1 MLAWKEHYDKNY
13 NRRCHRIFFSHHCHR
28 TRNASG
34 STELFCRN
42 STMDHKHGE
51 EYIMANF
58 KIKITADDLSQA
70 IGEYLYNKDKLP
82 AGMEQG
88 SVNFEVENGEFV
100 ITITDDNMPSMTIN

>member
-13 NRRCHRIFFSHHCHR
+13 IRHYHRIFFSHHCHR

-82 AGMEQG
+82 QGMEQG
-88 SVNFEVENGEFV
+88 SVNFEVEDGEFV
-100 ITITDDNMPSMTIN
+100 ITITNDDIPSITLN